1 MMMTRFQKE
10 ITGQLG
16 PFWKQNAENEVR
28 AAVEHAASAA
38 TVDENGAISWKSNG
52 RYLPD
57 DYCEKLE
64 YTGYPFS
71 REATA
76 AARQTQV
83 AKELAEYRRNYRE
96 PSAAERDEM
105 RATFGEG
112 ATVIDVLAGVM
123 IQL

>member
-1 MMMTRFQKE
+1 MTRFEQE
-10 ITGQLG
+10 ISGLLG
-16 PFWKQNAENEVR
+16 AYWMQNAEKEAK
-28 AAVEHAASAA
+28 AAAEHATQAA
-38 TVDENGAISWKSNG
+38 IIDETGAISWKSNG

-76 AARQTQV
+76 AARQAQV
-83 AKELAEYRRNYRE
+83 AEELAEYRRNYRG
-96 PSAAERDEM
+96 PSDADLEEM
-105 RATFGEG
+105 RAAFGEG
-112 ATVIDVLAGVM
+112 TKVIDVLAGVT

>member
-1 MMMTRFQKE
+1 MTRFEKE
-10 ITGQLG
+10 INGLLG
-16 PFWKQNAENEVR
+16 AYWMQNAEKEAK
-28 AAVEHAASAA
+28 AAAEHAAEAA
-38 TVDENGAISWKSNG
+38 IVDEHGAISWKSNG

-76 AARQTQV
+76 AARQAQV
-83 AKELAEYRRNYRE
+83 AEELTEYRRNYRE

-112 ATVIDVLAGVM
+112 ATVIDVLAGVT